1 MEPERPPDVHPDQR
15 QLVRGAPGELRDGP
29 GLHPRD
35 ALVEGIPRPCPS
47 GYDRLSHEVPS
58 DAGSQEAGAAE
69 AAPRAV
75 RVELHHL
82 PTRQIEGTL
91 KLILDSNLVVRP
103 EPKEGEPK
111 KFEVLPWRWIVE
123 RTFAWLGRYRRLSKD
138 YEGTEESSESWIYLA
153 MTHLMLRRLDPA

>member
-1 MEPERPPDVHPDQR
+1 MEPDRPPDVQPDQR

-35 ALVEGIPRPCPS
+35 ALVEGIPMPCPS

-91 KLILDSNLVVRP
+91 KLILDSNLIC
-103 EPKEGEPK
+103 K
-111 KFEVLPWRWIVE
+111 I
-123 RTFAWLGRYRRLSKD
+123 GRSRYGPVATTYLS
-138 YEGTEESSESWIYLA
+138 
-153 MTHLMLRRLDPA
+153 LRRSGDGK

>member
-1 MEPERPPDVHPDQR
+1 MEPDRPPDVQPDQR

-35 ALVEGIPRPCPS
+35 ALVEGIPMPCPS

-91 KLILDSNLVVRP
+91 KLILDSNLVHRRITRSIQPVVRD
-103 EPKEGEPK
+103 
-111 KFEVLPWRWIVE
+111 V
-123 RTFAWLGRYRRLSKD
+123 
-138 YEGTEESSESWIYLA
+138 
-153 MTHLMLRRLDPA
+153 